1 MNPDGTGQ
9 REFYGS
15 GGYWPNAI
23 FYARPIPNSPTKFV
37 GIVTG
42 HHVGRAGDLVLFDV
56 ALGRQSTEGV
66 IQRIPGYGRKVEP
79 VIEDKLTL
87 DVPNIVEGSGVLADL
102 TPGLQLTVK
111 DVAMLMVI
119 VSDNTAT
126 NMLVDLVSID
136 AVNRSLQELGVTG
149 VKMNR
154 KIGINL
160 DKPLGEATPAGM
172 ARLMQLIAQHEV
184 LRPQECIGMI
194 DILKRQ
200 QHKELTNRF
209 IPETDDE
216 DDNPAVRIASKSGWV
231 RGVRN
236 DVALIWAPRSTY
248 VLAMFSKNCKDR
260 RFYHDNEAAVA
271 LARVSQAVYETWGK
285 LHQEG

>member
-1 MNPDGTGQ
+1 MTLAERIAAIDQAFSGTIGVTAINLT
-9 REFYGS
+9 S
-15 GGYWPNAI
+15 GERLDYNATESFPPASTI
-23 FYARPIPNSPTKFV
+23 KLPVLYETFKGVAE
-37 GIVTG
+37 
-42 HHVGRAGDLVLFDV
+42 GRWRL
-56 ALGRQSTEGV
+56 
-66 IQRIPGYGRKVEP
+66 
-79 VIEDKLTL
+79 EDKLTL

-111 DVAMLMVI
+111 DVAMLMVV